1 MDHRPLGHSSL
12 DASRLGLGLMTM
24 SGIYGKG
31 DDQES
36 VDTIR
41 HAIERGVNF
50 LDSSDM
56 YGWGQNEELLGRA
69 LKGSGLRNR
78 VLVTTKFGQVRAE
91 GGRNLVNGRPEY
103 VQQAC
108 DASLKRLG
116 VDVIDLYS
124 QHRVDPSVPIEDTV
138 GAMAKLIQQGKVR
151 AIGLSEAAP
160 ATIRKAHA
168 VHPISTIQ
176 MEYSLLYRKEAEETL
191 PLCREL
197 GITYVAY
204 SPLGRGFLTGN
215 FKTLSDIPEGDRR
228 RDHPRFQESNFPRNR
243 ELVREDRADRP
254 GEGLHAGAARAGLAP
269 GSGREHHPD
278 PGDQAEGPGGRE
290 PRRPQGPARQAGR
303 GSHLGGGAG
312 RGGGRHALPRA
323 PDEVRVPLGGIAM
336 AISGKLLHVDLTTG
350 QTRTEDV
357 PETLMR
363 RYLGGGALAAHILL
377 RDMPPGV
384 DPLGPDNV
392 LAFVTSVLN
401 GLSLSGTNR
410 YTAAAKSPLT
420 GGYGE
425 SEAGGW
431 WGPELRAAGWD
442 GVVIRGQAEHPVYLW
457 IKDGQVELRDARP
470 LLGQTLRARFRTGSS
485 RSSGT
490 SAFACC
496 RPGSPASGAC
506 ASPPS

>member
-1 MDHRPLGHSSL
+1 MDYRPLGHSSL

-36 VDTIR
+36 IDTIR
-41 HAIERGVNF
+41 HAIEKGVNF

-56 YGWGQNEELLGRA
+56 YGWGQNEELFGRA

-78 VLVTTKFGQVRAE
+78 VLVTTKFGQVRGE

-204 SPLGRGFLTGN
+204 SPLGRGFLTGQ
-215 FKTLSDIPEGDRR
+215 FKTASDIPEGDRR

-243 ELVREDRADRP
+243 ELVQKIEQIAREKGCTPAQLVLAWLLAQGNNIIPIP
-254 GEGLHAGAARAGLAP
+254 GTKRKARVDENLDALKVQLDKQDVERIAAAVPVGAAAGTRYP
-269 GSGREHHPD
+269 
-278 PGDQAEGPGGRE
+278 E
-290 PRRPQGPARQAGR
+290 PQ
-303 GSHLGGGAG
+303 
-312 RGGGRHALPRA
+312 
-323 PDEVRVPLGGIAM
+323 M
-336 AISGKLLHVDLTTG
+336 K
-350 QTRTEDV
+350 
-357 PETLMR
+357 
-363 RYLGGGALAAHILL
+363 
-377 RDMPPGV
+377 
-384 DPLGPDNV
+384 NV
-392 LAFVTSVLN
+392 F
-401 GLSLSGTNR
+401 
-410 YTAAAKSPLT
+410 
-420 GGYGE
+420 
-425 SEAGGW
+425 
-431 WGPELRAAGWD
+431 
-442 GVVIRGQAEHPVYLW
+442 I
-457 IKDGQVELRDARP
+457 
-470 LLGQTLRARFRTGSS
+470 
-485 RSSGT
+485 
-490 SAFACC
+490 
-496 RPGSPASGAC
+496 
-506 ASPPS
+506 

>member
-1 MDHRPLGHSSL
+1 MDHRPLGNSSL
-12 DASRLGLGLMTM
+12 QASRLGLGLMTM
-24 SGIYGKG
+24 SGVYGKG

-36 VDTIR
+36 VETIR
-41 HAIERGVNF
+41 HAIDQGVNF

-69 LKGSGLRNR
+69 LKGSGLRNQ
-78 VLVTTKFGQVRAE
+78 VLVTTKFGQVRGE

-124 QHRVDPSVPIEDTV
+124 QHRVDPSVPIEETV

-243 ELVREDRADRP
+243 ELVEKIEQIAQDKGCTPAQLVLAWLLAQGANILPIP
-254 GEGLHAGAARAGLAP
+254 GTKRKARVDENIGALKIKLDAQDVARISAAVPVGAAAGTRYP
-269 GSGREHHPD
+269 
-278 PGDQAEGPGGRE
+278 E
-290 PRRPQGPARQAGR
+290 PQMKG
-303 GSHLGGGAG
+303 
-312 RGGGRHALPRA
+312 
-323 PDEVRVPLGGIAM
+323 
-336 AISGKLLHVDLTTG
+336 
-350 QTRTEDV
+350 
-357 PETLMR
+357 
-363 RYLGGGALAAHILL
+363 
-377 RDMPPGV
+377 
-384 DPLGPDNV
+384 
-392 LAFVTSVLN
+392 
-401 GLSLSGTNR
+401 
-410 YTAAAKSPLT
+410 
-420 GGYGE
+420 
-425 SEAGGW
+425 
-431 WGPELRAAGWD
+431 
-442 GVVIRGQAEHPVYLW
+442 VYL
-457 IKDGQVELRDARP
+457 
-470 LLGQTLRARFRTGSS
+470 
-485 RSSGT
+485 
-490 SAFACC
+490 
-496 RPGSPASGAC
+496 
-506 ASPPS
+506 